1 MAQVRLTEKSIKRK
15 APKHGQPAIEL
26 WDSSC
31 QGLCLRISYG
41 GKRTYNVMPRING
54 RQVRYRLGTT
64 ESLSL
69 SEARDMARDV
79 FKNAAKGIDPR
90 EADRQAKIEAERSR
104 RNSFRSVFED
114 YLADYA
120 ADLRTKDKIKKTME
134 REVLPLWGSR
144 PIKGIT
150 RADVKQLVRDKRAK
164 GAAVASN
171 RLHSLIRTVLN
182 YALGEDIIEANPAA
196 RIGKRILAEEHPRER
211 RLSDDELRRVW
222 LAAEELGAPFGPMI
236 KTMILTGQRE
246 GQVAN
251 LKWTDIKDGG
261 NWTVTRKLMKGNQEH
276 LVPLPPFALEV
287 INSVKRVKGINHIF
301 ASGKKGDKAPSGFS
315 KLKVRL
321 DTKIAELAAEAAG
334 EKLDTKKHALEAWVF
349 HDLRRTLRSGLAQ
362 LKVRPDD
369 AERVIAHSVGSKIQ
383 QTYDVYDYAD
393 EKREALKKWTDGVQ
407 RIIRGGSLLPP
418 RKTPSNSASNV
429 ADFEAAR
436 AKRKK

>member
-144 PIKGIT
+144 PIKGIIHS
-150 RADVKQLVRDKRAK
+150 RAVSPGLIGNTIQTYAK
-164 GAAVASN
+164 CWA
-171 RLHSLIRTVLN
+171 LTVLRLI
-182 YALGEDIIEANPAA
+182 ATAA
-196 RIGKRILAEEHPRER
+196 QGVRQL
-211 RLSDDELRRVW
+211 
-222 LAAEELGAPFGPMI
+222 
-236 KTMILTGQRE
+236 LTIR
-246 GQVAN
+246 
-251 LKWTDIKDGG
+251 
-261 NWTVTRKLMKGNQEH
+261 
-276 LVPLPPFALEV
+276 F
-287 INSVKRVKGINHIF
+287 
-301 ASGKKGDKAPSGFS
+301 
-315 KLKVRL
+315 
-321 DTKIAELAAEAAG
+321 
-334 EKLDTKKHALEAWVF
+334 
-349 HDLRRTLRSGLAQ
+349 
-362 LKVRPDD
+362 
-369 AERVIAHSVGSKIQ
+369 
-383 QTYDVYDYAD
+383 
-393 EKREALKKWTDGVQ
+393 LKKWQKWT
-407 RIIRGGSLLPP
+407 RGSP
-418 RKTPSNSASNV
+418 
-429 ADFEAAR
+429 AR
-436 AKRKK
+436 